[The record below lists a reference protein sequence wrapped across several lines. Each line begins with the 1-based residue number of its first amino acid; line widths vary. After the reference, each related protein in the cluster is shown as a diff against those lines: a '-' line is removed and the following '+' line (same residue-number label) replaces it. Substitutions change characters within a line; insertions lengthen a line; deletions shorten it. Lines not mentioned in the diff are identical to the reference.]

1 MESSE
6 RPPPSVPPHK
16 GEGGRTGAPR
26 VHGSASVSNTTLGR
40 FTELRERVQLHEC
53 AIGDYSYIERDSEA
67 IYTEVGKF
75 CAIAAQCRLNALNHP
90 TERIS
95 QHKITYR
102 PNEYFAHAKLDKA
115 FRAERMASKVTI
127 GHDVWIGHGVSVLP
141 GISIGH
147 GAVVAAG
154 AVVTKDVPPY
164 AIVAG
169 VPARF
174 LKWRFPPEI
183 SARIIALAW
192 WDWEHDRL
200 AQAVDDMRALSVEA
214 FLEKYEASPSPQPSP
229 PEGARG

>member
-1 MESSE
+1 MA
-6 RPPPSVPPHK
+6 SVMTDAETSKRKAPAGPRD
-16 GEGGRTGAPR
+16 GSPR
-26 VHGSASVSNTTLGR
+26 VHGSATLRNATLGR
-40 FTELRERVQLHEC
+40 FTEVKERAQLLDTSL
-53 AIGDYSYIERDSEA
+53 GDYSYVERDTEA
-67 IYTEVGKF
+67 IYSHIGKF
-75 CAIAAQCRLNALNHP
+75 CAIAAATRINALNHP
-90 TERIS
+90 IERVS

-102 PNEYFAHAKLDKA
+102 PNEYFTGAKLDKA
-115 FRAERMASKVTI
+115 FRDQRMSSRVTI
-127 GHDVWIGHGVSVLP
+127 GHDVWIGHGATILP

-183 SARIIALAW
+183 STRIIALGW

-200 AQAVDDMRALSVEA
+200 AQAVDDMRALRVED
-214 FLEKYEASPSPQPSP
+214 FLTKYEAP
-229 PEGARG
+229 